1 MYNNI
6 LIITD
11 NLWMA
16 NQFEIIIK
24 GLNYSSINWTYS
36 ISPFSNKLNFEKSLE
51 QNIKIFDLK
60 KSTAINEITSNFD
73 LVISIHSKQIFPEK
87 MVSQV
92 KCINVHPGYNPINR
106 GWYPQV
112 FAIIKNLPIGATI
125 HEIDNQLDHGDIIA
139 RSLVDK
145 NSFDTSETLYNKVV
159 KKEVELLKENIVK
172 IINDNYQTIKPENE
186 GELFLK
192 TDFNKLCKLDLD
204 EVISTRDFINKL
216 RALTHGEF
224 NNAYFIDEETG
235 KKIFIKIEL
244 KNEK

>member
-1 MYNNI
+1 MFKNI

-24 GLNYSSINWTYS
+24 SLNYSSINWTYS
-36 ISPFSNKLNFEKSLE
+36 ISPFSNKLNFEQSLN

-60 KSTAINEITSNFD
+60 KSTAINEIISNFD
-73 LVISIHSKQIFPEK
+73 LVLSIHSKQIFPKK
-87 MVSQV
+87 MVDSV

-125 HEIDNQLDHGDIIA
+125 HEIDNQLDHGNIIA
-139 RSLVDK
+139 RSFVDK
-145 NSFDTSETLYNKVV
+145 NSFDTSETLYNKVIM
-159 KKEVELLKENIVK
+159 KEVELMKENIVK
-172 IINDNYQTIKPENE
+172 IINNTYQIIQPETE

-192 TDFNKLCKLDLD
+192 KDFNELCKLDLN
-204 EVISTRDFINKL
+204 EIMSTRTFINKL
-216 RALTHGEF
+216 RALTHGKF
-224 NNAYFIDEETG
+224 KNAYFIDEETG
-235 KKIFIKIEL
+235 KKIFVKIEL
-244 KNEK
+244 KNEN

>member
-60 KSTAINEITSNFD
+60 KCTAINEIISNFD

-145 NSFDTSETLYNKVV
+145 NSFDTSETLYNKVIM
-159 KKEVELLKENIVK
+159 KEVELLKENIVK
-172 IINDNYQTIKPENE
+172 IINDTYQTIKPENE